1 MGSVALGAAGPRT
14 ATPISPR
21 PPPGEGS
28 GGNFLPQLCGTPHLI
43 VNPRLHRPLAGDRQI
58 KLAFGSILSQ
68 NAARAAGKKMR
79 EHFLPQGAA
88 QSATLQDVD
97 ILCQGAA
104 QSATLSYLV
113 DIIPR

>member
-28 GGNFLPQLCGTPHLI
+28 GGNFFPQLCGTPHLI

-68 NAARAAGKKMR
+68 NAARAAGKKCASIFCHKVLHKVPPCKMSTSCAKVL
-79 EHFLPQGAA
+79 HKVPL
-88 QSATLQDVD
+88 LV
-97 ILCQGAA
+97 IL
-104 QSATLSYLV
+104 
-113 DIIPR
+113 